1 MAGSSAT
8 TVPARRGAGWSFVV
22 GAAALLGACQ
32 STTDMFESVTSH
44 GLPRLE
50 TGEAERRGP
59 VINEAAFNDRAVSR
73 TTAPYTGY
81 VGSLRVDYAGD
92 RAEIERDLRDLGEV
106 APPGFDPN
114 GMVTINF
121 TGASL
126 GYILEQLL
134 GGVLGVNYLA
144 PDQLPGGID
153 FRTETPI
160 PRSRIVQVVRDLLG
174 RHGLVMRYLNGIY
187 HIGTADVI
195 EAMRANT
202 ALARAGDGA
211 SRIVKLER
219 PNAAS
224 VAALAAQ
231 LLPPDVTVLTTSAAS
246 SLVVR
251 ADPNDIDSVE
261 RFLLTLSRTANQSEK
276 VAIIPLSRSAPEA
289 VAEKLTEF
297 YARSLRE
304 ENTLV
309 TVIPLQAQQAI
320 LVSASDASLL
330 RGVRSLAEQLDRSVT
345 DVSDLRVIALTHLRA
360 ADIVPQLVQMFGAT
374 GMAGAAA
381 EPRPDPARPTTGVR
395 ARLRSPTPQA
405 PADNEDG
412 TGLAVPPPLA
422 AMGGPREEA
431 DPNQPFAASSAL
443 APQAGETRIVA
454 DEKSN
459 SILVHSTYTDYKR
472 MRELVQT
479 LDVPQAQVVIEA
491 TVLEVDLNT
500 TLETG
505 VQFFLQSN
513 GIVLGSGIPAGNQSP
528 SRGGVL
534 GVGTTVGNV
543 TVDAVLRVL
552 REITNLR
559 VISSPYLTVVD
570 GQSARLV
577 IGDQIPFA
585 STTQTS
591 NNAGN
596 VTVTQQVEI
605 LDTGVVL
612 EITPRIHANNSV
624 NLSIVQSVSTPS
636 TESEANRLTPVV
648 ATRDISSQILAQSG
662 HTILLGGMIQDRAER
677 FETGTPGAADLPVIG
692 KLFKQEQV
700 RVQRTELLVL
710 ITPRVV
716 RTSSEIDGITRL
728 LHGVYSA
735 QGQYDLK
742 R

>member
-1 MAGSSAT
+1 MGGGS
-8 TVPARRGAGWSFVV
+8 
-22 GAAALLGACQ
+22 
-32 STTDMFESVTSH
+32 
-44 GLPRLE
+44 
-50 TGEAERRGP
+50 
-59 VINEAAFNDRAVSR
+59 
-73 TTAPYTGY
+73 
-81 VGSLRVDYAGD
+81 
-92 RAEIERDLRDLGEV
+92 
-106 APPGFDPN
+106 
-114 GMVTINF
+114 
-121 TGASL
+121 
-126 GYILEQLL
+126 
-134 GGVLGVNYLA
+134 
-144 PDQLPGGID
+144 
-153 FRTETPI
+153 
-160 PRSRIVQVVRDLLG
+160 
-174 RHGLVMRYLNGIY
+174 
-187 HIGTADVI
+187 
-195 EAMRANT
+195 
-202 ALARAGDGA
+202 
-211 SRIVKLER
+211 
-219 PNAAS
+219 
-224 VAALAAQ
+224 
-231 LLPPDVTVLTTSAAS
+231 
-246 SLVVR
+246 
-251 ADPNDIDSVE
+251 
-261 RFLLTLSRTANQSEK
+261 
-276 VAIIPLSRSAPEA
+276 
-289 VAEKLTEF
+289 
-297 YARSLRE
+297 RE
-304 ENTLV
+304 ET
-309 TVIPLQAQQAI
+309 
-320 LVSASDASLL
+320 
-330 RGVRSLAEQLDRSVT
+330 
-345 DVSDLRVIALTHLRA
+345 
-360 ADIVPQLVQMFGAT
+360 
-374 GMAGAAA
+374 
-381 EPRPDPARPTTGVR
+381 
-395 ARLRSPTPQA
+395 
-405 PADNEDG
+405 
-412 TGLAVPPPLA
+412 
-422 AMGGPREEA
+422 
-431 DPNQPFAASSAL
+431 DPNQPFAPSSAL

-459 SILVHSTYTDYKR
+459 SILVYSTYSDFKR

-513 GIVLGSGIPAGNQSP
+513 GIVLGSGIPAGNQAP

-612 EITPRIHANNSV
+612 EITPRIHANNAV

-716 RTSSEIDGITRL
+716 RSSSEIDGITRL

>member
-22 GAAALLGACQ
+22 GAAALLAGCQ

-44 GLPRLE
+44 GVPRLE

-144 PDQLPGGID
+144 PDRLPGGID

-187 HIGTADVI
+187 HIGTPEMI
-195 EAMRANT
+195 ETVRAST

-211 SRIVKLER
+211 SRIVRLER

-224 VAALAAQ
+224 VAALAGQ
-231 LLPPDVTVLTTSAAS
+231 LLPPDVTVLTTSAAN

-261 RFLLTLSRTANQSEK
+261 RFLITLSRTANQSEK

-297 YARSLRE
+297 YSRSLRE

-309 TVIPLQAQQAI
+309 TVVPLKAQQAI

-330 RGVRSLAEQLDRSVT
+330 RGVQSLAEQLDRSVT

-360 ADIVPQLVQMFGAT
+360 ADIAPQLVQMFGAT
-374 GMAGAAA
+374 GAAAAA
-381 EPRPDPARPTTGVR
+381 EPRPDPARPSTGVR
-395 ARLRSPTPQA
+395 ARLRSPTPAA

-412 TGLAVPPPLA
+412 TGLAVPPPA
-422 AMGGPREEA
+422 AMVGGARDEPGRER
-431 DPNQPFAASSAL
+431 PFPPSSAM

-459 SILVHSTYTDYKR
+459 SILVYSTYSDYKR
-472 MRELVQT
+472 MRDLVQT

-528 SRGGVL
+528 SRGGVI
-534 GVGTTVGNV
+534 GVGTTIGNV
-543 TVDAVLRVL
+543 TVDAVLRTL

-692 KLFKQEQV
+692 RLFKQEQV

-716 RTSSEIDGITRL
+716 RSSSEIDSITRL